1 MSAGRYRIF
10 FHFLKSRVFVRKM
23 QYFPF
28 GEFKKK
34 VIMGSFCKADFDAF
48 SKGNFAVTSC
58 GTMVYILD

>member
-1 MSAGRYRIF
+1 
-10 FHFLKSRVFVRKM
+10 M